1 MAYRIPKLEEL
12 CEVHKLPRSIRK
24 RIACFYPELE
34 SVHAALSKVAEVP
47 RDQLDEDVKL
57 WAEEARTVSYNM
69 EVAVDKLL
77 MLPPNSGGLKGL
89 MESMVSFLTKGKT
102 CHQIMASIIMDIH
115 AQLVNLASRRLES
128 QNTLGIFDI
137 VANPEAMASVDPHLV
152 ALYEHGANDVAT
164 GAIASMLPKLVQLLN
179 KEYKLQAIINND
191 VKYISR
197 EMEKMQA
204 ALLKVAENP
213 QEFISVDCLRWA
225 GEVRRLSYGME
236 AVVDKLLV
244 LAPIS
249 GGFKGLMENMVSFL
263 QKGKTRHQIITSGIK
278 GIKAQ
283 VSEAADRYKRYCYDF
298 DSLTVTSINSRGLA
312 MNKDM
317 ADLVGLDGGNYQEL
331 MKLLS
336 DGDDVPNTKL
346 KIVSVVGFGGLGKT
360 TLVKTVYDKIQRDFD
375 CTVFV
380 SAGQSPD
387 LKRILMDITIGLI
400 FESDDEVLDAS
411 NVPQLIDTLRK
422 FLDDKRYLIVI
433 DDIWNKNL
441 WENIKYVFPNKN
453 KPGSRIITTTRNVNV
468 SQACCSSINDSVY
481 QMEPLSDDDS
491 KMLLYKIF
499 DSMSECPHEFEQV
512 SIDILKKCGGV
523 PIAIITMASVLAG
536 VPQPKTKDEWH
547 ALLKSSGRRH
557 EENVAWRTLSYS
569 YYDLPAHLRTCL
581 LYLSIFPESHVFQR
595 YRLVKKWIAEGII
608 TQKTNL
614 FRSSNKKEA
623 KLSQELSLEE
633 TASQYLDELVNRS
646 IIQPLECNNNG
657 EVISYHI
664 HPMMFGVLKVIAIE
678 EKFAASLDDK
688 DISRAD
694 PMNFPRLSID
704 CPDSENLIGLSSM
717 AFNADVHSLTAFGHA
732 NQFLLR
738 HFKGTRILDLEDC
751 KSIERSDVEYICSMV
766 LLKQLC
772 LGKTQITEL
781 PPEIGNLQYLE
792 GLDVGGTQITQLPTQ
807 IGKLKR
813 LRTLDARKSQV
824 KDLPHQVVLLTGL
837 VHLLI
842 GDSESCEGVKLP
854 DGIGNMTS
862 LQQLCTIDLRKCSTS
877 SLKDLG
883 TLPDLIELGVVSSDE
898 PKDMKLNDAL
908 LSCLDKSTKLRSLV
922 VYGDF
927 KLGTLQSYSPYKY
940 LNCRKKLTVGK
951 SLKVPIGFAGQSL
964 LVMLDIR
971 VCKLE
976 EDDLKIL
983 QELPRLQSLIVRLE
997 VLPTKMIRIS
1007 CEGFAKLESFC
1018 VDCQMP
1024 RVIFEEGAM
1033 PKLEHLELK
1042 IYGGLTS
1049 KEHMG
1054 IMHLLNLQMVT
1065 LRYSKWHATNKGV
1078 RETTDAIKTLAREQK
1093 NKFTLFIAEEDK
1105 DASSSRRTEIEEEE
1119 GFKIYDAVANPAAM
1133 ASTDPA
1139 GNDLVGIDGEQDQ
1152 ELMKLLSNGDNV
1164 PYKKLKVVSV
1174 VGFAGSGKTTL
1185 VKTVYDKIKGDFE
1198 CTAFVVAGQ
1207 NPELRTVFRDVISQL
1222 TMNSRNCSRQDERQ
1236 LINLLREILQNKR
1249 YLIVI
1254 DDIWNEGTWEI
1265 ISYAFSNK
1273 NNLGSRIITT
1283 TRIVSVSKACRLHA
1297 NGSVYQMESLSGDN
1311 SKKLLYARI
1320 FGSVSRGP
1328 HEFEQVSIDMLKK
1341 CGGVPLAIITM
1352 ASVLAGDPQTKT
1364 KDAWHALLNSIGR
1377 GHEEN
1382 IGWKDMRRTLSYS
1395 YYDLPLY
1402 LKTCLLYLSTFP
1414 VSHPIEKQR
1423 LLKKMIVEGIVKL
1436 SQDKFRS
1443 EEFSLEELAS
1453 QYLDELVNRNVI
1465 HPLECSSNG
1474 VVITYHIHPMMH
1486 DTLKAIAIEQKF
1498 AASFDAKDISRAHR
1512 MNFRHL
1518 SIDSLDSEN
1527 LFELSSMAFD
1537 CDVQSLTVS
1546 GHANQLMLRH
1556 FKVRRVLD
1564 LESCKSIVRADVKY
1578 ICRMVLLKHLCL
1590 AKTDITE
1597 LPPEIGN
1604 LRHLEGLDV
1613 GGTQITQLPPQI
1625 GKLKHLRTLDAR
1637 KSQVKDL
1644 PHQVVLLTGLVC
1656 LLIGDNESNEG
1667 VKLPDGICKMT
1678 SLQQL
1683 CTIDLRK
1690 CSTSSLQELGELSNL
1705 REIAVVSSDEP
1716 EDTRMISSVKLGELL
1731 SFLDKSTKL
1740 RSLVFYTDFRPSTL
1754 QSSSP
1759 YKYLNPFERLT
1770 VVRSLKVPIGFTG
1783 QNFFHVLDIRLCK
1796 LEEDDLKILQELPRL
1811 HTLIVR
1817 LEVLPTEMIH
1827 ISCEGF
1833 RKLMSLHVDCGMP
1846 RMTFEQ
1852 GAMPNLKYLGLQL
1865 YGGSTSEEHMGIKH
1879 LLNLQEVTVRYSKWY
1894 ATNKGVEEITEA
1906 VKAECKEHQNKITLC
1921 IAEEEK
1927 NGICNTKTAEV
1938 FQENRVASSSK
1949 VTEIVKEEEED
1960 TQEGGL
1966 DQSSHDIASCNR
1978 TSEIE
1983 EVAE

>member
-1 MAYRIPKLEEL
+1 
-12 CEVHKLPRSIRK
+12 
-24 RIACFYPELE
+24 
-34 SVHAALSKVAEVP
+34 
-47 RDQLDEDVKL
+47 
-57 WAEEARTVSYNM
+57 SYN
-69 EVAVDKLL
+69 
-77 MLPPNSGGLKGL
+77 
-89 MESMVSFLTKGKT
+89 
-102 CHQIMASIIMDIH
+102 
-115 AQLVNLASRRLES
+115 
-128 QNTLGIFDI
+128 
-137 VANPEAMASVDPHLV
+137 
-152 ALYEHGANDVAT
+152 
-164 GAIASMLPKLVQLLN
+164 
-179 KEYKLQAIINND
+179 
-191 VKYISR
+191 
-197 EMEKMQA
+197 
-204 ALLKVAENP
+204 
-213 QEFISVDCLRWA
+213 
-225 GEVRRLSYGME
+225 
-236 AVVDKLLV
+236 
-244 LAPIS
+244 
-249 GGFKGLMENMVSFL
+249 
-263 QKGKTRHQIITSGIK
+263 
-278 GIKAQ
+278 
-283 VSEAADRYKRYCYDF
+283 
-298 DSLTVTSINSRGLA
+298 
-312 MNKDM
+312 
-317 ADLVGLDGGNYQEL
+317 
-331 MKLLS
+331 
-336 DGDDVPNTKL
+336 
-346 KIVSVVGFGGLGKT
+346 
-360 TLVKTVYDKIQRDFD
+360 
-375 CTVFV
+375 
-380 SAGQSPD
+380 
-387 LKRILMDITIGLI
+387 
-400 FESDDEVLDAS
+400 
-411 NVPQLIDTLRK
+411 
-422 FLDDKRYLIVI
+422 
-433 DDIWNKNL
+433 
-441 WENIKYVFPNKN
+441 
-453 KPGSRIITTTRNVNV
+453 
-468 SQACCSSINDSVY
+468 
-481 QMEPLSDDDS
+481 
-491 KMLLYKIF
+491 
-499 DSMSECPHEFEQV
+499 
-512 SIDILKKCGGV
+512 
-523 PIAIITMASVLAG
+523 
-536 VPQPKTKDEWH
+536 
-547 ALLKSSGRRH
+547 
-557 EENVAWRTLSYS
+557 
-569 YYDLPAHLRTCL
+569 DLPAHLKTCL
-581 LYLSIFPESHVFQR
+581 LYLSIFPESYVFQK
-595 YRLVKKWIAEGII
+595 YRLVKKWTAEGIV
-608 TQKTNL
+608 TQKTKL
-614 FRSSNKKEA
+614 IRSSNKKEA

-646 IIQPLECNNNG
+646 IIHPLECNNNG

-664 HPMMFGVLKVIAIE
+664 HPMMFGVLKGIAIE

-717 AFNADVHSLTAFGHA
+717 NFDNGVHSLTVFGHA
-732 NQFLLR
+732 NQFLLK
-738 HFKGTRILDLEDC
+738 HFKGTRVLDLEDC
-751 KSIERSDVEYICSMV
+751 KSIERSDVEYICNMV

-772 LGKTQITEL
+772 LAKTDITEL
-781 PPEIGNLQYLE
+781 PPQIGNLQHLE
-792 GLDVGGTQITQLPTQ
+792 GLDVGGTQITELPTQ

-824 KDLPHQVVLLTGL
+824 KDLSHQVVLLTGL

-883 TLPDLIELGVVSSDE
+883 TLPDLTELGVVSSDE

-927 KLGTLQSYSPYKY
+927 RLSTLQSYSPYKY

-1007 CEGFAKLESFC
+1007 CEGFAKLERFC

-1042 IYGGLTS
+1042 IYGGSTS
-1049 KEHMG
+1049 EEHMG

-1078 RETTDAIKTLAREQK
+1078 RETTDAMKTLAREQK

-1105 DASSSRRTEIEEEE
+1105 DASSSRRTEIEEE
-1119 GFKIYDAVANPAAM
+1119 GFKLYDAVANPAAM

-1139 GNDLVGIDGEQDQ
+1139 GNDLVGIDGKQEK
-1152 ELMKLLSNGDNV
+1152 ELMKLLSDGDNV
-1164 PYKKLKVVSV
+1164 TNKKLEVVSV
-1174 VGFAGSGKTTL
+1174 VGFAGLGKTAL
-1185 VKTVYDKIKGDFE
+1185 VKTVYEKIKGDFD
-1198 CTAFVVAGQ
+1198 CTAFVLAGQ
-1207 NPELRTVFRDVISQL
+1207 NPDLRTVLRNVISQL
-1222 TMNSRNCSRQDERQ
+1222 TMNSSNSSRKDEQ
-1236 LINLLREILQNKR
+1236 ELVNLISEILENKR

-1254 DDIWNEGTWEI
+1254 DDIWDEQMWTI
-1265 ISYAFSNK
+1265 IRCALSNK

-1283 TRIVSVSKACRLHA
+1283 TRIVSVSKACLLHA
-1297 NGSVYQMESLSGDN
+1297 NGSVYQMEPLSDDN
-1311 SKKLLYARI
+1311 SKKLLYHRI

-1328 HEFEQVSIDMLKK
+1328 HEFEQVSIDILKK

-1352 ASVLAGDPQTKT
+1352 ASVLAGDPQPKT
-1364 KDAWHALLNSIGR
+1364 KDEWHALLKSIGR

-1382 IGWKDMRRTLSYS
+1382 IGWKDMQRTLSYS
-1395 YYDLPLY
+1395 YYDLPAH
-1402 LKTCLLYLSTFP
+1402 LKTCLLYLSIFP

-1423 LLKKMIVEGIVKL
+1423 FLKKMIAEGIVTQDTFM
-1436 SQDKFRS
+1436 SQK
-1443 EEFSLEELAS
+1443 FSLEELAI
-1453 QYLDELVNRNVI
+1453 QYLDELLNRNVI
-1465 HPLECSSNG
+1465 HLLECNSNG
-1474 VVITYHIHPMMH
+1474 MVITYHIHPMMH

-1537 CDVQSLTVS
+1537 CDVQSLTVF
-1546 GHANQLMLRH
+1546 GDANQLMLRH

-1564 LESCKSIVRADVKY
+1564 LEGCKSIVRADVKY
-1578 ICRMVLLKHLCL
+1578 ICRMVLLKQLCL
-1590 AKTDITE
+1590 ANTDITE

-1613 GGTQITQLPPQI
+1613 GGTQITQLPIQI

-1644 PHQVVLLTGLVC
+1644 PHQVVRLTRLVQ
-1656 LLIGDNESNEG
+1656 LLIGDIESNEG
-1667 VKLPDGICKMT
+1667 VKLPDGIGKMT

-1690 CSTSSLQELGELSNL
+1690 CSTSSLNELGELSNL

-1716 EDTRMISSVKLGELL
+1716 EDTRMTNALL
-1731 SFLDKSTKL
+1731 SSFDKSAKL

-1754 QSSSP
+1754 QLSSP
-1759 YKYLNPFERLT
+1759 YKYLNSLEKLT

-1783 QNFFHVLDIRLCK
+1783 QYFFRVLDIRVCK

-1811 HTLIVR
+1811 QSLILR
-1817 LEVLPTEMIH
+1817 LEVLPTTMVR

-1833 RKLMSLHVDCGMP
+1833 AELESLYVDCGMP
-1846 RMTFEQ
+1846 RMTFEE
-1852 GAMPNLKYLGLQL
+1852 GAMPNLEDLGLQL
-1865 YGGSTSEEHMGIKH
+1865 YAGSASEEHMGIKH
-1879 LLNLQEVTVRYSKWY
+1879 LLNLRKITLRYSKWY

-1906 VKAECKEHQNKITLC
+1906 VKTEAKEHRKQITLC
-1921 IAEEEK
+1921 IEEEEI
-1927 NGICNTKTAEV
+1927 NGICNTKTET
-1938 FQENRVASSSK
+1938 FEENRVTSCSRM
-1949 VTEIVKEEEED
+1949 TEIKEED
-1960 TQEGGL
+1960 GHADWTAIFDGDGTHEGGL
-1966 DQSSHDIASCNR
+1966 HPSIHDIASCSR
-1978 TSEIE
+1978 TKEIE